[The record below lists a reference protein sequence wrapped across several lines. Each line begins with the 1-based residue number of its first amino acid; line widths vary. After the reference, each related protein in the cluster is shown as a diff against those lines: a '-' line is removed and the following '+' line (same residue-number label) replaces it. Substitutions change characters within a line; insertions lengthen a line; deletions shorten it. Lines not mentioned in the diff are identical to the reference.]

1 MKAIRVHEFGG
12 PEVMKLEEVPDLTA
26 GPGQVVVSV
35 KAAGVNPVDSYIR
48 SGGYAVKPSLPYT
61 PGMDA
66 AGTVLTV
73 GEGVVNVQV
82 GERVYV
88 GGSLRGAY
96 AEQTLCEAAQ
106 VHPLPARVSFAQG
119 ACVNVPYATAHRALY
134 QRAHGK
140 PGETVLVHGASG
152 GVGIA
157 AVQMARASGLTVIGT
172 AGTEKG
178 RKLAL
183 DEGAHHVVDHRRPGY
198 EEEIIALTKGRGVDV
213 ILEMLANVNLAK
225 DLTLLALRG
234 RVVVIGNRGSIEI
247 NPRATM
253 QRDLS
258 IFGFTLLNATKEE
271 LVGIHAALVAGL
283 ENGTLNPIVGREMP
297 LSEAPLA
304 HQAVMEPGAY
314 GKIVLIP

>member
-35 KAAGVNPVDSYIR
+35 KAVGVNPVDTYIR
-48 SGGYAVKPSLPYT
+48 AGAYAVKPALPYT

-66 AGTVLTV
+66 AGTVEAV
-73 GEGVVNVQV
+73 GDGVESVQV
-82 GERVYV
+82 GERVYIA
-88 GGSLRGAY
+88 GAPRGAY
-96 AEQTLCEAAQ
+96 AAQALCEAAQ

-119 ACVNVPYATAHRALY
+119 AGVNVPYATAYRALY
-134 QRAHGK
+134 ERAHGH

-157 AVQMARASGLTVIGT
+157 AVQMARAGGFTVIGT

-178 RKLAL
+178 RKLVL
-183 DEGAHHVVDHRRPGY
+183 EQGAHHVVDHSQSGY
-198 EEEIIALTKGRGVDV
+198 TEEIMTLTKGRGVDV

-258 IFGFTLLNATKEE
+258 ILGFTLMNATKEE
-271 LVGIHAALVAGL
+271 LASIHAALVAGL
-283 ENGTLNPIVGREMP
+283 EGGILNPVVGREMP
-297 LSEAPLA
+297 LAEAPLA
-304 HQAVMEPGAY
+304 HRAVMEPGAY
-314 GKIVLIP
+314 GKIVLVP

>member
-12 PEVMKLEEVPDLTA
+12 PEVMKLEEVPNLTP

-35 KAAGVNPVDSYIR
+35 KAVGVNPVDTYIR
-48 SGGYAVKPSLPYT
+48 SDAYAMKPPLPYT
-61 PGMDA
+61 PGLDA
-66 AGTVLTV
+66 AGTVEVV
-73 GEGVVNVQV
+73 GEGVENVKV

-88 GGSLRGAY
+88 AGTLSGAY
-96 AEQTLCEAAQ
+96 AEQALCHAWQ
-106 VHPLPARVSFAQG
+106 VHRLGDRVSFAQG
-119 ACVNVPYATAHRALY
+119 ACVNIPYATAYRALF
-134 QRAHGK
+134 QRAHGQ

-157 AVQMARASGLTVIGT
+157 AVQMARAGGFTVIGT

-178 RKLAL
+178 RKLVL
-183 DEGAHHVVDHRRPGY
+183 EQGAHCVVDHRKESYG
-198 EEEIIALTKGRGVDV
+198 EEIMALTKGRGVDV
-213 ILEMLANVNLAK
+213 ILEMLANVNLAR

-258 IFGFTLLNATKEE
+258 ILGFTLMNATKEE
-271 LVGIHAALVAGL
+271 LVSIHAALVAGL
-283 ENGTLNPIVGREMP
+283 ESGTLNPVVGREMP
-297 LSEAPLA
+297 LAEAPRA
-304 HQAVMEPGAY
+304 HREVMEPGAY
-314 GKIVLIP
+314 GKIVLVP

>member
-1 MKAIRVHEFGG
+1 MKTIRVYEFGG
-12 PEVMKLEEVPDLTA
+12 PEVMKLEDVPDLTP

-35 KAAGVNPVDSYIR
+35 KAIGVNPVDNYIR
-48 SGGYAVKPSLPYT
+48 SGAYAVKPPLPYT

-66 AGTVLTV
+66 AGTVQAV
-73 GEGVVNVQV
+73 GEGVESVAV

-88 GGSLRGAY
+88 GGTLRGAY
-96 AEQTLCEAAQ
+96 AEQALCDAAQ
-106 VHPLPARVSFAQG
+106 VHRLPERVRFAQG
-119 ACVNVPYATAHRALY
+119 AGVNVPYATAYRAFCN
-134 QRAHGK
+134 RAHGQ

-157 AVQMARASGLTVIGT
+157 AVQMARAGGLTVIGT

-178 RKLAL
+178 RNLVL
-183 DEGAHHVVDHRRPGY
+183 EQGAHHVVDHIKEGY
-198 EEEIIALTKGRGVDV
+198 LEEIMKLTKGRGVDV
-213 ILEMLANVNLAK
+213 ILEMLANVNLAR

-247 NPRATM
+247 NPRAAM

-258 IFGFTLLNATKEE
+258 ILGLTLLNATKEE
-271 LVGIHAALVAGL
+271 LTGIHAALVAGL
-283 ENGTLNPIVGREMP
+283 ESGTLNPVVGREMP
-297 LSEAPLA
+297 LAEAPLA
-304 HQAVMEPGAY
+304 HRAVMEPGAY

>member
-12 PEVMKLEEVPDLTA
+12 PEVMKLEDVPDLTA

-35 KAAGVNPVDSYIR
+35 KAVGVNPVDSYIR
-48 SGGYAVKPSLPYT
+48 TGTYAVKPPLPYT

-66 AGTVLTV
+66 AGTVEAV
-73 GEGVVNVQV
+73 GEGVESVEV

-88 GGSLRGAY
+88 AGTLRGAY
-96 AEQTLCEAAQ
+96 GEQALCDASQ
-106 VHPLPARVSFAQG
+106 VHHLPKRVSFAQG
-119 ACVNVPYATAHRALY
+119 AGVNVPYATAYRALY
-134 QRAHGK
+134 NRAHGQ

-157 AVQMARASGLTVIGT
+157 AVQMARAGGLTVIGT

-178 RKLAL
+178 RKLVL
-183 DEGAHHVVDHRRPGY
+183 EQGAHHVVDHRKEGY
-198 EEEIIALTKGRGVDV
+198 AEEIMTLTKGRGVDV
-213 ILEMLANVNLAK
+213 ILEMLANVNLAR

-258 IFGFTLLNATKEE
+258 ILGLTLMNATKEE
-271 LVGIHAALVAGL
+271 LVGIHAALIAGL
-283 ENGTLNPIVGREMP
+283 ESGTLNPVVGRQMP
-297 LSEAPLA
+297 LADAPLA
-304 HQAVMEPGAY
+304 HGAVVEPGAY
-314 GKIVLIP
+314 GKIILIP